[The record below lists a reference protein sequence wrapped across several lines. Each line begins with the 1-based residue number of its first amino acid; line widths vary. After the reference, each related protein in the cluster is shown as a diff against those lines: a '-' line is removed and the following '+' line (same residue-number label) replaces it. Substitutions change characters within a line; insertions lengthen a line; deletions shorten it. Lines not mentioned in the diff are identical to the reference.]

1 MKDIIK
7 RTKILF
13 TEETISIVFGI
24 VLIIILLVSAYSFF
38 SNRRNSPQITL
49 EAASTQS
56 AELTQNGPY
65 EPVQTYTVLEGES
78 LSSIAKKLY
87 GDIVYWPLISMENR
101 IEDVNT
107 IRAGEV
113 LDLPGRDVLLDFTK
127 KVKPGQILTG
137 VSIEALTDKTY
148 QVKKGDTLWHICER
162 RYGDP
167 RKYVD
172 IAKINKIQN
181 PNYIEVDW
189 QLTLPDL

>member
-56 AELTQNGPY
+56 ADLTQNGPY